1 MNDLFFNGAKRLV
14 KGAKNLDGV
23 LICIKIG
30 YITQSNQPT
39 GTEMQ
44 IKFRGIWKIG
54 GHTATTT
61 WKTVNVSTTY

>member
-30 YITQSNQPT
+30 YITQPSKGDLNPIDYFCC
-39 GTEMQ
+39 E
-44 IKFRGIWKIG
+44 KI
-54 GHTATTT
+54 
-61 WKTVNVSTTY
+61 NDSVSTR

>member
-30 YITQSNQPT
+30 YITQSSKGDLNPIEYSW
-39 GTEMQ
+39 G
-44 IKFRGIWKIG
+44 
-54 GHTATTT
+54 
-61 WKTVNVSTTY
+61 

>member
-30 YITQSNQPT
+30 YITHLRSIGLIQKVSDLFLCRKGDFSLSAKIVLPYRGSN
-39 GTEMQ
+39 
-44 IKFRGIWKIG
+44 
-54 GHTATTT
+54 
-61 WKTVNVSTTY
+61 